1 MASGDGMADPSF
13 KKMPIGKR
21 IIVLVAIMLAS
32 SAFGQ
37 TAFAQNTNNDPN
49 SPHHRK
55 LVEVYRLIS
64 EKKFVYNKN
73 EVEVY
78 ATKAMSLS
86 GDERIYAFWRVL
98 YSYKSTQSGK
108 EILYWADRVRKLAR
122 KENDSNLDMLAR
134 FMVQAYDNEIS
145 IYKNLGENEW
155 AGYLALSDPALHNIV
170 LLERERQYQYFQQWA
185 QAIDIGQNLIITLQA
200 EGPEAEGLL
209 SLAQQTYAYNMLRV
223 GDLDTYADHML
234 SVAKLSTDNAF
245 FIQKMDMIYDL
256 AFFAANIHETALA
269 DQFQKLFS
277 QNVSEYDISDL
288 KSWDQY
294 LCAFVATK
302 SDNYQQVVR
311 CLETSPVANGIV
323 KDPRDYLKLRWLVV
337 AYARTGNVEKAKHYL
352 TLMNRLPDSIASH
365 NPLVYKEIDAFIT
378 AGEGRPKEAFDKL
391 GGLLSDINRTADDTR
406 IAAVQDMYKA
416 LRKEL
421 DRKTAEAKLLN
432 QQVQLRNW
440 LLGAAVAIGLLM
452 IAIAAGSAMWV
463 VRMRR
468 MQWRLKEASDHA
480 EAANAAKSRFLA
492 VMSHELRTPLNG
504 VLGMAQALKRE
515 TLTEDQRAKVDTLAE
530 SGETLLMLLNDVL
543 DMSRIEAG
551 KVELS
556 PTPASMKDMIERVFN
571 TFAPTIGE
579 KPVALKYDID
589 ASIPT
594 TLSFDVLRVYQCLSN
609 LVSNAVK
616 FTNEGVIRVVASA
629 EKHLDRPGYTV
640 RVEVRDTG
648 IGISK
653 ADLSKLFEAYSQA
666 DASTARKYGGSGLG
680 LSITRRL
687 TELMG
692 GSVSV
697 TSEEGAGSV
706 FVMTFEAGE
715 VAPAAA
721 DSATETAPEDLVP
734 HGVRILLVDD
744 HPVNRKVARLFLEPF
759 GFDITEA
766 VDGQEALDAGMEDYD
781 LILMDVNMPRLG
793 GIDATRQFRSTEA
806 PGKHVPI
813 IALTA
818 DALPEQIEACL
829 AAGMDAHVAK
839 PIVMDKLI
847 DAVVSQLGEDVLPAQ
862 QSA

>member
-1 MASGDGMADPSF
+1 MSAGAVNGVAAASATNYDTTIEKVYGLIASKPFNYDPSE
-13 KKMPIGKR
+13 
-21 IIVLVAIMLAS
+21 VDT
-32 SAFGQ
+32 FG
-37 TAFAQNTNNDPN
+37 ADAL
-49 SPHHRK
+49 K
-55 LVEVYRLIS
+55 LNGE
-64 EKKFVYNKN
+64 
-73 EVEVY
+73 
-78 ATKAMSLS
+78 A
-86 GDERIYAFWRVL
+86 RIYGLWRVL
-98 YSYKSTQSGK
+98 YAYKNSGNTQ
-108 EILYWADRVRKLAR
+108 KLNDWRQRISNVAR
-122 KENDSNLDMLAR
+122 QQNDSKLDLLAR
-134 FMVQAYDNEIS
+134 FMGQVY
-145 IYKNLGENEW
+145 ENEGAGFASMTEKDW
-155 AGYLALSDPALHNIV
+155 ALYSSVSDEAFHNIV
-170 LLERERQYQYFQQWA
+170 LIERERQLQAHGDWA
-185 QAIDIGQNLIITLQA
+185 DAIDVGEKLVIRLRDDGTNARSALNVAHQTLA
-200 EGPEAEGLL
+200 FGLL
-209 SLAQQTYAYNMLRV
+209 KVGDTNGYADNMLASAS
-223 GDLDTYADHML
+223 LMQ
-234 SVAKLSTDNAF
+234 DNAF
-245 FIQKMDMIYDL
+245 FLQKMDFLYDL
-256 AFFAANIHETALA
+256 AFFSAQKYNINSAEKL
-269 DQFQKLFS
+269 QKFYDL
-277 QNVSEYDISDL
+277 NVSRYNVADMKALNES
-288 KSWDQY
+288 
-294 LCAFVATK
+294 LCAFVADKADKPQDVIACLEK
-302 SDNYQQVVR
+302 SDVM
-311 CLETSPVANGIV
+311 AGKV
-323 KDPRDYLKLRWLVV
+323 KDSYDAKNMYLLTR
-337 AYARTGNVEKAKHYL
+337 AFARRHEVEKAAHYL
-352 TLMNRLPDSIASH
+352 NILKTVPPSITPRDVLLESYIEAQMLAGQGRNAEAVIALDRWAQDSKKA
-365 NPLVYKEIDAFIT
+365 
-378 AGEGRPKEAFDKL
+378 
-391 GGLLSDINRTADDTR
+391 ADERR
-406 IAAVQDMYKA
+406 IAGIQDMYKA

-421 DRKTAEAKLLN
+421 DSKTAEARLLN
-432 QQVQLRNW
+432 QQVHLRNW
-440 LLGAAVAIGLLM
+440 LLATAGAVVLLLIAIGVGAAL
-452 IAIAAGSAMWV
+452 WV

-515 TLTEDQRAKVDTLAE
+515 NLSESQRAKVDTLAE

-543 DMSRIEAG
+543 DLSRIEAG

-571 TFAPTIGE
+571 TFTPTIGE
-579 KPVALKYDID
+579 KPVALKYDLD
-589 ASIPT
+589 PT
-594 TLSFDVLRVYQCLSN
+594 AAGLMSFDVLRVYQCLSN

-653 ADLSKLFEAYSQA
+653 AALSKLFEAYSQA

-680 LSITRRL
+680 LSITQRL
-687 TELMG
+687 IELMG

-715 VAPAAA
+715 VETPAEDA
-721 DSATETAPEDLVP
+721 SEIAPEDVLP

-793 GIDATRQFRSTEA
+793 GIDATRQFRASEA
-806 PGKHVPI
+806 AGKHVPI

-829 AAGMDAHVAK
+829 AAGMDAHVSK

-847 DAVVSQLGEDVLPAQ
+847 DTVVSLLGEDVLQAA

>member
-1 MASGDGMADPSF
+1 MDHFHF
-13 KKMPIGKR
+13 KKMPIAKC
-21 IIVLVAIMLAS
+21 ILVLVVFLYAGFLQVSPTLAEVHSALPVS
-32 SAFGQ
+32 SQ
-37 TAFAQNTNNDPN
+37 HQ
-49 SPHHRK
+49 K
-55 LVEVYRLIS
+55 LQEVYRLVS
-64 EKKFVYNKN
+64 EDKFAYTPD

-78 ATKAMSLS
+78 GTRALSLS
-86 GDERIYAFWRVL
+86 GDDRIYALWRVL
-98 YSYKSTQSGK
+98 YGYKTFQNKSKLLSWSERIKAVAHK
-108 EILYWADRVRKLAR
+108 EG
-122 KENDSNLDMLAR
+122 DSQMDMLAR
-134 FMVQAYDNEIS
+134 FMVQAYNNEVS
-145 IYKNLGENEW
+145 IYKDMTDDDW
-155 AGYLALSDPALHNIV
+155 AGYLNLSDPAVHNIV
-170 LLERERQYQYFQQWA
+170 LLERERQYQFAQQWA
-185 QAIDIGQNLIITLQA
+185 QAIDIGETLILRLQA
-200 EGPEAEGLL
+200 EGPKAAGML

-223 GDLDTYADHML
+223 GDLDAYAEHML
-234 SVAKLSTDNAF
+234 SVARLSQDNTF
-245 FIQKMDMIYDL
+245 FLQKMDTVYDL
-256 AFFAANIHETALA
+256 AFFAAETHENTLASRFQAIYARYVKQYNIVDLA
-269 DQFQKLFS
+269 P
-277 QNVSEYDISDL
+277 
-288 KSWDQY
+288 WDQE
-294 LCAFVATK
+294 LCAFVATRAN
-302 SDNYQQVVR
+302 DYNQVIR
-311 CLETSPVANGIV
+311 CLEKSPVRNGII
-323 KDPRDYLKLRWLVV
+323 KDTRDFVKLRWLVV
-337 AYARTGNVEKAKHYL
+337 AYARTGDVEKAKYYL
-352 TLMNRLPDSIASH
+352 AIMNNLPEAMAPH
-365 NPLVYKEIDAFIT
+365 NPLVDGEIDAFIT
-378 AGEGRPKEAFDKL
+378 ADEGRPKEAFDKL
-391 GGLLSDINRTADDTR
+391 SGLLSDINRTADDTR

-421 DRKTAEAKLLN
+421 DKKTAEAKLLN

-452 IAIAAGSAMWV
+452 IAIAAGSALWV

-468 MQWRLKEASDHA
+468 MQWQLKEASDHA

-515 TLTEDQRAKVDTLAE
+515 TLTDEQRAKVETLAE

-589 ASIPT
+589 ATIPT

-629 EKHLDRPGYTV
+629 EKHLDKPGYTV

-653 ADLSKLFEAYSQA
+653 AALGKLFEAYSQA

-715 VAPAAA
+715 VETPAEE
-721 DSATETAPEDLVP
+721 ATEIAPEDILP

-829 AAGMDAHVAK
+829 AAGMDAHVSK

-847 DAVVSQLGEDVLPAQ
+847 DTVVSLLGEDVFQAA